1 MPYPI
6 KRPAPETYVA
16 ENKDYRAK
24 LYAELA
30 DIPLYAHVRLI
41 AEPGI
46 CGKRQ
51 SFWLGWIIR
60 ECRLAKGK
68 DTMTLPDDLL
78 DWIAEQMAEAY
89 PDHATATGLTPR
101 EVHQLEKEQAEKRKL
116 RRFNNS

>member
-6 KRPAPETYVA
+6 KHPDPETFIS
-16 ENKDYRAK
+16 ENKEYRAK

-30 DIPLYAHVRLI
+30 DIPLYAHVRLM
-41 AEPGI
+41 AEPGL

-68 DTMTLPDDLL
+68 DTQHLPDDLL
-78 DWIAEQMAEAY
+78 EWITDRMIEAY
-89 PDHATATGLTPR
+89 PDHKTATGLSPA
-101 EVHQLEKEQAEKRKL
+101 EVQQLEKEQAEKRKK
-116 RRFNNS
+116 RRFNN